1 VKISEVLEKKSGFE
15 SLNRRRNLNRQRSA
29 NRQRNASREPFPH
42 NHAKQKNG
50 EYAEPAMNAAKST
63 PEYNDDFAPVKRP
76 DAIALVGAT
85 ASGKTA
91 SALEFA
97 FSLGLHNDFAFP
109 VEIISA
115 DSRQVYRHLSVGT
128 AKPTPEEL
136 GAAPHHFIDER
147 NPDER
152 FSAGDFGEEAS
163 RRLAEIRSR
172 GKLPLIVGGSGLY
185 VQALADGFFDEN
197 AAFKTSGKGRRD
209 DGAAQEIECEQERR
223 RVRKELE
230 QAWKTQGIEA
240 LRRELWAVDAT
251 SAHKYA
257 DGNPR
262 RILRALEFYRLA
274 GTPFSEAHGNFHVE
288 RDFTVR
294 FFGIHVERDELYNR
308 INKRAEEMFRRGIV
322 EETEAAL
329 KMGYSPLANALNTVG
344 YKESLA
350 LLRGEITLRRAVEL
364 TQQNTRRYAKRQL
377 TWFRRDARIEWL
389 SGSPEEI
396 AHAMITRLGR

>member
-1 VKISEVLEKKSGFE
+1 
-15 SLNRRRNLNRQRSA
+15 
-29 NRQRNASREPFPH
+29 
-42 NHAKQKNG
+42 
-50 EYAEPAMNAAKST
+50 MNST
-63 PEYNDDFAPVKRP
+63 PPTVPFDDEFLPPKRP

-136 GAAPHHFIDER
+136 ASAPHHFIDER

-152 FSAGDFGEEAS
+152 FSAGDFGDEAS

-197 AAFKTSGKGRRD
+197 AAFEISGASD
-209 DGAAQEIECEQERR
+209 DEQKNDLEQTRR
-223 RVRKELE
+223 RVREELE
-230 QAWKTQGIEA
+230 QEWAAKGIEA
-240 LRRELWAVDAT
+240 LRRELSAVDAA
-251 SAHKYA
+251 SARKYA

-262 RILRALEFYRLA
+262 RIVRALEFYRIA
-274 GTPFSEAHGNFHVE
+274 GTPFSEAHGAFHVE

-294 FFGIHVERDELYNR
+294 FFGVHLERDELYRR
-308 INKRAEEMFRRGIV
+308 INNRAEEMFRRGLV

-329 KMGYSPLANALNTVG
+329 AMGYSPEANALNTVG
-344 YKESLA
+344 YKEALA
-350 LLRGEITLRRAVEL
+350 LLRGEITLQRAVEL
-364 TQQNTRRYAKRQL
+364 THQNTRRYAKRQL
-377 TWFRRDARIEWL
+377 TWFRRDERIEWL